1 MISVKRNSQ
10 LMKMLA
16 ALSLISTLAILHATS
31 NLSPENV
38 SEMPLRIKRNIKS
51 IEDKPRLKLI
61 KWFKSVRENSDKVL
75 HLNLTNFQLTKKPP
89 KFLLKLCVRDKP
101 ANVTEGLEV
110 KNNLLEGEGIVS
122 YEEDSNCA
130 KQLNIQSVKSNFV
143 NGQANGPSLIIYSD
157 GSYAKA
163 NFENGALNG
172 YFIKHWCRFGSCDLL
187 DLEAWRVPKFL
198 KEISYFHKGQKI
210 GVAIDFRIG
219 GGFVVGE
226 VDTEGELTGMFH
238 KIVHISSTLNHFSTG
253 HDISYVFPDME
264 TMLVGEFKKGL
275 LSSGLEA
282 ELVDTK
288 ISENGIIKP
297 LYEIKGQNVMKYLPA
312 NKTHT
317 GDGPLI
323 SDPMEE
329 KFYYVGN
336 SSIEGAGRGMF
347 LKKNAVKGQIVG
359 FYNGVR
365 MTDLE
370 SKVPIELVIST

>member
-1 MISVKRNSQ
+1 
-10 LMKMLA
+10 
-16 ALSLISTLAILHATS
+16 
-31 NLSPENV
+31 
-38 SEMPLRIKRNIKS
+38 
-51 IEDKPRLKLI
+51 
-61 KWFKSVRENSDKVL
+61 
-75 HLNLTNFQLTKKPP
+75 
-89 KFLLKLCVRDKP
+89 
-101 ANVTEGLEV
+101 
-110 KNNLLEGEGIVS
+110 
-122 YEEDSNCA
+122 
-130 KQLNIQSVKSNFV
+130 
-143 NGQANGPSLIIYSD
+143 
-157 GSYAKA
+157 
-163 NFENGALNG
+163 
-172 YFIKHWCRFGSCDLL
+172 
-187 DLEAWRVPKFL
+187 
-198 KEISYFHKGQKI
+198 
-210 GVAIDFRIG
+210 
-219 GGFVVGE
+219 
-226 VDTEGELTGMFH
+226 
-238 KIVHISSTLNHFSTG
+238 
-253 HDISYVFPDME
+253 ME

-370 SKVPIELVIST
+370 SKVHRFCHLGLSERILYKVLFYFRLKLSQEKVNTELTMIGPNPQKYWTFQSNLGT

>member
-89 KFLLKLCVRDKP
+89 KFLLKLCVSDKP
-101 ANVTEGLEV
+101 ANVTEGLEF
-110 KNNLLEGEGIVS
+110 NNNQLEGEGIVS

-130 KQLNIQSVKSNFV
+130 KELNIQSVKSNFV

-198 KEISYFHKGQKI
+198 KEISYFHNGHRI

-219 GGFVVGE
+219 GGFVVGV
-226 VDTEGELTGMFH
+226 VDTEGEL
-238 KIVHISSTLNHFSTG
+238 TG

-370 SKVPIELVIST
+370 SKVPIWLVIST